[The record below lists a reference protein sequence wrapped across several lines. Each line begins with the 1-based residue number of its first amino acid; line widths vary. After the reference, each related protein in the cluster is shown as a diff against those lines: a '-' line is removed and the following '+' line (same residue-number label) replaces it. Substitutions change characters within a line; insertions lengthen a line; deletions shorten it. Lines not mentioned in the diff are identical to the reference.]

1 MGISSSGE
9 ARGLSLFEVVPL
21 AVVGM
26 AAARLEKINIYK
38 GVFETLALSCGH

>member
-26 AAARLEKINIYK
+26 AAARLDNIYK